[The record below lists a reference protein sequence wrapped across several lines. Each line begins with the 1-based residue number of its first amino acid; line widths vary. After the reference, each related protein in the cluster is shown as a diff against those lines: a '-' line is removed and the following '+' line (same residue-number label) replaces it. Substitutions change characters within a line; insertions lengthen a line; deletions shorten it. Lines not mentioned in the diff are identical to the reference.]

1 MQKARP
7 LITEEILQATPP
19 FFSTQGKPP
28 EEVLVIAK
36 FYDPAGR
43 WRFAMAE
50 YDPVDRWARGW
61 IRSEAYDS
69 AFDTLGYQSIDVW
82 EETRAERDAVYK
94 CNSETLAQAIQGYEA
109 LDPISVGGA
118 V

>member
-1 MQKARP
+1 MQKVVP

-19 FFSTQGKPP
+19 WFSTQDNPS
-28 EEVLVIAK
+28 EDVLVIAK

-43 WRFAMAE
+43 WRFAMSE
-50 YDPVDRWARGW
+50 YDPAQRWAWGW

-82 EETRAERDAVYK
+82 EETRPERDAMYK
-94 CNSETLAQAIQGYEA
+94 CNSETLAQAIQGYKA